1 MILLFFSKDSSTC
14 SQLRYII
21 LSYSDE
27 SSFIDKV
34 YSDYNKYNDLDNK
47 TKAYIKKDYRF
58 VTNDA
63 STQTIPLEYM
73 MKEN

>member
-14 SQLRYII
+14 SQLSYII
-21 LSYSDE
+21 LSYSNE
-27 SSFIDKV
+27 SLFMDKA
-34 YSDYNKYNDLDNK
+34 YSDYDKYNDSDHI

-58 VTNDA
+58 DTNNG
-63 STQTIPLEYM
+63 STHTMPLEYM